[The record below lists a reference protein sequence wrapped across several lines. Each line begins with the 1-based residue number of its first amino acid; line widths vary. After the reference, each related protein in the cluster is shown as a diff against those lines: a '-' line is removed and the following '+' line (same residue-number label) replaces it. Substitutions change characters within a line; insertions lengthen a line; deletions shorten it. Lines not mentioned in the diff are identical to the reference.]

1 MTSNGTN
8 NGKNGVPIDSRFDP
22 SWEPIALPWLPAAE
36 IVKIDGRGEFFVRHH
51 RHADPTRPTL
61 LLLHGW
67 TATAD
72 LQFFTAYAAL
82 AERFSF
88 VAVDH
93 SGHGR
98 GPRTEAAFAL
108 EDAADDAAAVV
119 RALGVGPVIAVGYS
133 MGGPIC
139 LLVARRHPDLVSAV
153 VPEATALE
161 WSASLRER
169 IVWRLMLPVMGAAL
183 RSWTTARFTKRAV
196 QRLIDGEHALAPFVP
211 WMLGEMRRADVAAI
225 VQAGKALSKFD
236 ARPWASSLG
245 VPAGVLVTTADRMV
259 KPRKQRALATALRA
273 DVREIAADHFATLE
287 DGEAYSAATVELVES
302 VVRRSAPA
310 PVSG

>member
-1 MTSNGTN
+1 MTNDQQPGSTWQ
-8 NGKNGVPIDSRFDP
+8 PI
-22 SWEPIALPWLPAAE
+22 ELPWLPAAE
-36 IVKIDGRGEFFVRHH
+36 IVTIAGRGEFFVRHH
-51 RHADPTRPTL
+51 RHADPSRPTV

-72 LQFFTAYAAL
+72 LQFFTGYRAL

-88 VAVDH
+88 VAIDH

-98 GPRTEAAFAL
+98 GPRTEAAFSL

-119 RALGVGPVIAVGYS
+119 RALDVDPVIAVGYS

-139 LLVARRHPDLVSAV
+139 LLLARRHPDLVSAV
-153 VPEATALE
+153 VPQATALE

-169 IVWRLMLPVMGAAL
+169 IVWRLMLPMMGTAL
-183 RSWTTARFTKRAV
+183 RSWATARLTKRAV
-196 QRLIDGEHALAPFVP
+196 IKMLHDEHHLARYVP

-225 VQAGKALSKFD
+225 VQAGKALSRFD

-245 VPAGVLVTTADRMV
+245 VPAAMLVTTSDRLV
-259 KPRKQRALATALRA
+259 KPRKQRALAAALGA
-273 DVREIAADHFATLE
+273 PIRELAADHFATLE
-287 DGEAYSAATVELVES
+287 QADEYSDATVALVES
-302 VVRRSAPA
+302 VVPA
-310 PVSG
+310 ARTAASGASG